1 LGARGKIF
9 ISYRRDDAP
18 GDARGICD
26 RLASKFGK
34 TNVFMDVDN
43 LLAGQRFD
51 RELEKALSQCDVL
64 IAVIGPR
71 WMKLLSGH
79 TRSGDRDYVH
89 DEIAAALK
97 RDITVIP
104 TLVGRK
110 GHMPSLPHEDNL
122 PEDIRSLVLHHKQDI
137 AHESFGRDADE
148 LVEAVKAVLG
158 GRHGVRP
165 WRPMTA
171 AGAIGLMLAA
181 ALFGYWMDVIPG
193 VGPSPGTFQSRS
205 DGDRAAK
212 AAEQSKQAAAEE
224 AAKKAAAEEA
234 AKKAAEDAQRQAEA
248 EAARKKA
255 AEEAKRKA
263 DEDAVAIKA
272 AEDLARKK
280 VVEEAAR
287 RAAEEAQRQADA
299 EAARKKAAEEA
310 RRKAEADA
318 AEATRRKAEAERAVR
333 PPRPGTPDESC
344 ARNGYE
350 TYCVSS
356 VLRPQFGNSY
366 GPENLFAG
374 SESVAWVE
382 GRPGQGIGEWIA
394 IEFESMRTV
403 RSIVVRN
410 GYQKS
415 DDIFQKNNR
424 VRQLRALFSQGETQT
439 LVLQDRIGSELL
451 TFPKPIQ
458 AYWVKFII
466 DDVWAGNKYTD
477 TAITKLLVNSER
489 VK

>member
-1 LGARGKIF
+1 LAARGKIF
-9 ISYRRDDAP
+9 VSYRRDDTP
-18 GDARGICD
+18 GDARGVRD
-26 RLASKFGK
+26 RLSQKFGK
-34 TNVFMDVDN
+34 ANVFMDVDN

-51 RELEKALSQCDVL
+51 RELDKALSQCDVL
-64 IAVIGPR
+64 IALIGSR
-71 WMKLLSGH
+71 WMELLSAHAHDGK
-79 TRSGDRDYVH
+79 RDFVR

-97 RDITVIP
+97 REIVVIP
-104 TLVGRK
+104 ILIGREAN
-110 GHMPSLPHEDNL
+110 MPSLPFPEDL
-122 PEDIRSLVLHHKQDI
+122 PEDIRELVLYQKHNI

-148 LVEAVKAVLG
+148 LIAAIKAVLRG
-158 GRHGVRP
+158 KQGARP
-165 WRPMTA
+165 WRLMTA
-171 AGAIGLMLAA
+171 AGAIGLVLAT
-181 ALFGYWMDVIPG
+181 ALFGYWMDLIPG
-193 VGPSPGTFQSRS
+193 VGPSPGPVQSRS

-212 AAEQSKQAAAEE
+212 AAEQSK
-224 AAKKAAAEEA
+224 KVTVEEA
-234 AKKAAEDAQRQAEA
+234 AKKAAEDAQRQGDA

-255 AEEAKRKA
+255 AEETKRKA
-263 DEDAVAIKA
+263 DEDAAAIKA

-310 RRKAEADA
+310 RRKAEADT
-318 AEATRRKAEAERAVR
+318 AEAARRKAEAERAVR
-333 PPRPGTPDESC
+333 PPRPGTPSESC

-356 VLRPQFGNSY
+356 VLKPQFGNSY

-374 SESVAWVE
+374 PESVAWVE
-382 GRPGQGIGEWIA
+382 GQPGQGIGEWIA
-394 IEFESMRTV
+394 IEFENMRTV

-424 VRQLRALFSQGETQT
+424 VRQLRAVFSQGETQT
-439 LVLQDRIGSELL
+439 LILQDRFGSELL
-451 TFPKPIQ
+451 TFPRPIQ

-477 TAITKLLVNSER
+477 TAISKLLVNSER